1 MVDHQGRARMPA
13 RRFDRVWSGLEPY
26 FFIAPCLL
34 LIFAFNFY
42 TFFYGARLSLTDA
55 QGINPGDFI
64 GLANFKEL
72 LVENVDFWPSI
83 RRTILFTLGCL
94 FTQIPAAFV
103 LAVILNGITSRLRGL
118 LRASFYVPVLINTVV
133 AALIF
138 RMLFNRDTGM
148 INWFLGLLDLPNRTN
163 WLFESRLSLWLMV
176 VVAFWQWMGYHMVYL
191 LASLQAIDPALYEVA
206 RIDGASPLRTM
217 LSITLPLLRPALTFV
232 FITSAIGGMQVFDL
246 PFMLFP
252 NAGYGPGRAAMTA
265 VPFIYYTGFSNQFRF
280 GLAAAGGWLLFL
292 MILGF
297 SLLQLRVLRLG
308 QADEM

>member
-1 MVDHQGRARMPA
+1 MVGEYGGAKRSGRRLQKIWN
-13 RRFDRVWSGLEPY
+13 RLEPY
-26 FFIAPCLL
+26 IFIAPCILM
-34 LIFAFNFY
+34 IFAFNFY

-55 QGINPGDFI
+55 QGINPGEFI

-72 LVENVDFWPSI
+72 LTTDPDFWPSI

-94 FTQIPAAFV
+94 FTQIPVAFI

-148 INWFLGLLDLPNRTN
+148 INWFLGLLGLPNQTN
-163 WLFESRLSLWLMV
+163 WLFESRFSLWLMV
-176 VVAFWQWMGYHMVYL
+176 AVAFWQWMGYHMVYL
-191 LASLQAIDPALYEVA
+191 LASLQAIDPTLYEVA

-217 LSITLPLLRPALTFV
+217 FSITLPLLRPAFTFV

-252 NAGYGPGRAAMTA
+252 NAGYGPGKAAMTA
-265 VPFIYYTGFSNQFRF
+265 VPFIYHTGFSSQFRF
-280 GLAAAGGWLLFL
+280 GLSAAGGWLLFL
-292 MILGF
+292 LILGI
-297 SLLQLRVLRLG
+297 SILQLRVLRLG